1 VETILHAFDGG
12 YETEFPS
19 LTGWLEQSGSFQM
32 PIWREPSSKLRPAEH
47 KFEPTPKRADLKG
60 ALPNLRALS
69 LGRRANSG
77 KEEAI
82 DRYSRHAGL
91 YEAHRR
97 DVPGYLKLS
106 ISNPGLERRTH

>member
-1 VETILHAFDGG
+1 MEAILHAFDGSN
-12 YETEFPS
+12 ETEFPS
-19 LTGWLEQSGSFQM
+19 LMRWFEQRGRFQM
-32 PIWREPSSKLRPAEH
+32 PIGRKAGSKLRPAEH
-47 KFEPTPKRADLKG
+47 QFESTPNQADLKG

-91 YEAHRR
+91 
-97 DVPGYLKLS
+97 
-106 ISNPGLERRTH
+106 